1 MFWGLGSLKRQKL
14 DIKLCRRKASE
25 ACVKKQAGSWQKE
38 LSHDLLE
45 PRASHPP
52 PLPVTPLSL
61 YFTQTFFRTQFS
73 ILTFGAWQEGH
84 YPELEEGRKATPSL
98 KDGWGEASS

>member
-38 LSHDLLE
+38 LSHNLLE

-73 ILTFGAWQEGH
+73 IPTFGAW
-84 YPELEEGRKATPSL
+84 
-98 KDGWGEASS
+98 

>member
-1 MFWGLGSLKRQKL
+1 M
-14 DIKLCRRKASE
+14 
-25 ACVKKQAGSWQKE
+25 KKQAGSWQKE

-73 ILTFGAWQEGH
+73 IPTCGAWQEGH